1 MQKKI
6 RALRSLPALTKPL
19 LVGAALIFS
28 PLSYLSAVAEESIL
42 FLGNSFTFGYGSA
55 TRYYRDRP
63 K

>member
-19 LVGAALIFS
+19 LVSAALIFS

-42 FLGNSFTFGYGSA
+42 FLGNSLRIRRG
-55 TRYYRDRP
+55 
-63 K
+63 